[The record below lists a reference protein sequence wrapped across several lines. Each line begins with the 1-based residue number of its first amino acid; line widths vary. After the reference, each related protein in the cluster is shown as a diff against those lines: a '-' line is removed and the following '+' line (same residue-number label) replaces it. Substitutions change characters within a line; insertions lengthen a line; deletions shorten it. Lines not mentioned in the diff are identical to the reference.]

1 MWRIAATRPELPF
14 AAPRDKS
21 FTSQPFMAKPGKTI
35 MRAMVKF
42 CVVLTLILVTGSV
55 QHVRAADAPDGTTFT
70 HTVLSVDGPDL
81 LRIKY
86 CGMPLQVKLANVQSK
101 GGDSEAQ
108 SLKYLREI
116 LHPGTVIRI
125 EMEPELNADGNA
137 MPAPVQLFVGN
148 THVNVEMLKRGF
160 GITDGRSKKYASAIQ
175 TAQSDAMTA
184 KAGLWAPGAAV
195 AVTSTPDKTSTAP
208 ASKQPEIDVAPADY
222 KGPVVAD
229 LNSKE
234 YHLPGSRFAK
244 SIRAAAKIEYKSF
257 EEAERAGK
265 MPSPFSFPDRAKSLA
280 EKVVAAQSAKAGG
293 GAPQSTDQVVADS
306 KKALSDAL
314 QFMGEARKASH
325 NDNSTANA
333 NWKKAAKILN
343 ESLDKLTPVAD
354 ANPNNADI
362 QKLAEDMT
370 MNLYSCNKYQSL

>member
-1 MWRIAATRPELPF
+1 
-14 AAPRDKS
+14 
-21 FTSQPFMAKPGKTI
+21 
-35 MRAMVKF
+35 MRSLLRTF
-42 CVVLTLILVTGSV
+42 VVLTVATIGLPHL
-55 QHVRAADAPDGTTFT
+55 RARANEAPDGTTFT

-86 CGMPLQVKLANVQSK
+86 CGLPLQVKLANVQTK
-101 GGDSEAQ
+101 GGESDTQ
-108 SLKYLREI
+108 TLKYLRDT

-137 MPAPVQLFVGN
+137 MPAPVHLFVGN
-148 THVNVEMLKRGF
+148 THVNMELLKRGL
-160 GITDGRSKKYASAIQ
+160 GITDGRSKKYAAAIQ
-175 TAQSDAMTA
+175 TAQSEAMTA
-184 KAGLWAPGAAV
+184 KVGLWAPGAAV
-195 AVTSTPDKTSTAP
+195 ASTNTTPPATPDKTAVAAKTA
-208 ASKQPEIDVAPADY
+208 EVDVAPADY

-244 SIRAAAKIEYKSF
+244 SIRPAAKIEYKTF

-265 MPSPFSFPDRAKSLA
+265 VPSPFSFPDRAKAVA
-280 EKVVAAQSAKAGG
+280 EKVVAAQSAKSGG
-293 GAPQSTDQVVADS
+293 GAPQSTDQVVSDAR
-306 KKALSDAL
+306 KALADAL
-314 QFMGEARKASH
+314 QFMGEARKLSK
-325 NDNSTANA
+325 NDNNGANT
-333 NWKKAAKILN
+333 NWRKAAKILN